1 MHMDRLLGN
10 GRGVRNAYRRR
21 YCRQKI
27 EKFKCGGVYSY
38 CRQKFKLVG
47 SSAYERLLDNGRGVR
62 NAYRRRYCRQKID
75 RIISPNRLEPG
86 PLHIC
91 S

>member
-47 SSAYERLLDNGRGVR
+47 SSAYERLLDNGRGSETLIVDLIVD
-62 NAYRRRYCRQKID
+62 KK
-75 RIISPNRLEPG
+75 
-86 PLHIC
+86 
-91 S
+91 